1 MLDHKHSEHQ
11 IHDYN
16 NQFEVARRKEKKK
29 RKPLKPSQ
37 YAVSVASLT
46 FHGKDACSP
55 SS

>member
-37 YAVSVASLT
+37 YALENDFRHSEEQDEL
-46 FHGKDACSP
+46 
-55 SS
+55 